1 MGGSS
6 TFGYELVN
14 GKIHYCI
21 YQDYA
26 LLEHILPAIQNGNIY
41 PIREELNIAKSI
53 EDYFSEKRYKEED
66 SKVRGVYKIDGT
78 FMYKF
83 WGDKGYFVYHLI

>member
-6 TFGYELVN
+6 TFGYETVN

-26 LLEHILPAIQNGNIY
+26 LLENILPVIQNGDMY
-41 PIREELNIAKSI
+41 PIREQLNIAYSI
-53 EDYFSEKRYKEED
+53 EDYFSEKRYEEED
-66 SKVRGVYKIDGT
+66 SKVRGIYKMDGT
-78 FMYKF
+78 LMYKF